1 MTLPE
6 KDSGLFEQ
14 IDFLDLPREEAEVLV
29 AEYNRVGEGTDTIF
43 WFLDWILLEHKAEN
57 STVPCYSPV
66 HVTFNYNS
74 ISIQSYT

>member
-29 AEYNRVGEGTDTIF
+29 AEYNRVGEGTDTI
-43 WFLDWILLEHKAEN
+43 
-57 STVPCYSPV
+57 Y
-66 HVTFNYNS
+66 
-74 ISIQSYT
+74 

>member
-29 AEYNRVGEGTDTIF
+29 AEYNRVGEGTDTIYRV
-43 WFLDWILLEHKAEN
+43 LDRVQNIEPKILL
-57 STVPCYSPV
+57 
-66 HVTFNYNS
+66 
-74 ISIQSYT
+74 IL